1 MAFLS
6 LLGIAKAF
14 AADSPVLQD
23 FDLEVDAGEIV
34 CLLGASGCG
43 KTTLLRLLVG
53 LERADA
59 GHMRLAGKDIQ
70 GLAPHQRKIG
80 FMFQDHV
87 LFPHMNVGNNIA
99 YGLRMQGW
107 HRAAIPDRVQEL
119 LDLVRMPGYAGRAI
133 QELSG
138 GESQRVALARSLA
151 PNPRLLLLDEP
162 LASLDRKL
170 REELV
175 REVKDLLQGLSMTAL
190 YVTHDQE
197 EAYAVADRIALLHDG
212 RIIRQGTPQELYQE
226 PGTAYAARFLRMTNL
241 FPCMGSAVGDLP
253 SWLRQEFDFPGT
265 EAYVLIRPDALV
277 TQSQRHGQDAIEVPV
292 QVQDLTF
299 RGRYYELRVNA
310 LDDCVGSHRTWP
322 LVLDL
327 MAAEASSSLLA
338 DLAARARA
346 SDTEIRSL
354 HLARSRIQRLMA

>member
-6 LLGIAKAF
+6 LLGIAKTF
-14 AADSPVLQD
+14 AADAPVLQD
-23 FDLEVDAGEIV
+23 FDLEVEAGEIV

-43 KTTLLRLLVG
+43 KTTLLRLLAG
-53 LERADA
+53 LERADE
-59 GHMRLAGKDIQ
+59 GNMRLAERDIQ
-70 GLAPHQRKIG
+70 GLAPHLRRIG

-87 LFPHMNVGNNIA
+87 LFPHMNVGDNIA
-99 YGLRMQGW
+99 YGLQMQGW
-107 HRAAIPDRVQEL
+107 NRGAIPDRVAEL
-119 LDLVRMPGYAGRAI
+119 LDLVRMPGYAERDI

-175 REVKDLLQGLSMTAL
+175 QEVKELLQGLSMTTL

-197 EAYAVADRIALLHDG
+197 EAYAVADRIALMHDG
-212 RIIRQGTPQELYQE
+212 RIIRKGTPQELYQA
-226 PGTAYAARFLRMTNL
+226 PGTAYAARFLRMANL
-241 FPCMGSAVGDLP
+241 FPCAGPSAVDNLP
-253 SWLRQEFDFPGT
+253 SWLRQEFDFTGP
-265 EAYVLIRPDALV
+265 EAYVLIRPDALLV
-277 TQSQRHGQDAIEVPV
+277 QPRRHEPDFIEVPV
-292 QVQDLTF
+292 QVRDLTF

-310 LDDCVGSHRTWP
+310 LDACASSNQTWP

-327 MAAEASSSLLA
+327 VAAEASPLLLA
-338 DLAARARA
+338 ELTAGTSNAKAL
-346 SDTEIRSL
+346 SL
-354 HLARSRIQRLMA
+354 HLALSRIQLLMA

>member
-1 MAFLS
+1 MTFLR
-6 LLGIAKAF
+6 LWDLAKAF
-14 AADSPVLQD
+14 TAEAPVLRD
-23 FDLEVDAGEIV
+23 FALDVDAGEIV

-59 GHMRLAGKDIQ
+59 GHMRLAGEDIQ
-70 GLAPHQRKIG
+70 KLPPHRRRIG

-87 LFPHMNVGNNIA
+87 LFPHMNVGDNIA

-107 HRAAIPDRVQEL
+107 NRVSIRERVTEL
-119 LDLVRMPGYAGRAI
+119 LELVRMPGYAERDI
-133 QELSG
+133 RELSG

-175 REVKDLLQGLSMTAL
+175 REVKELLQKLSMTAL

-197 EAYAVADRIALLHDG
+197 EAYAVADRIALLHAG
-212 RIIRQGTPQELYQE
+212 QIVRQGTPQELYQE
-226 PGTAYAARFLRMTNL
+226 PGSAYAARFLRMTNL
-241 FPCMGSAVGDLP
+241 FACAGAAVDDLP
-253 SWLRQEFDFPGT
+253 RWLRQAFDFTGT
-265 EAYVLIRPDALV
+265 EAYVLIRPDALLGP
-277 TQSQRHGQDAIEVPV
+277 SRDPEQDAIAVPV
-292 QVQDLTF
+292 QVRDLTF
-299 RGRYYELRVNA
+299 RGRYYELRVHA
-310 LDDCVGSHRTWP
+310 LDVCAGSERTWP

-327 MAAEASSSLLA
+327 GVTEASPRLLA
-338 DLAARARA
+338 ELTAGA
-346 SDTEIRSL
+346 SDTASRSL
-354 HLARSRIQRLMA
+354 HLARSRIQLLRT